1 MSIQS
6 VNPVTGKLIKSYK
19 EHSWEQIDK
28 KIATT
33 QTAWLKWQ
41 NSSFAE
47 RASLLKKTSALLIQ
61 RKEKLAALM
70 AIEMGKPI
78 KDGIAEIEKC
88 ASVCD
93 YYADNGETFLKDE
106 LIKTEAAKSYVSF
119 RPLGIVLAIMPWN
132 FPYWQLFRFLAPA
145 LMAGNCGV
153 LKHASNVSGCALSIE
168 QIIKDAG
175 FPANVFQ
182 VLLINS
188 RVVKQVIAHRHIKA
202 VTLTGSTEAG
212 MQVAQQAAQQLKKSV
227 LELGGSDPYLIL
239 ADADLELAA
248 DVCAQSRLINNGQS
262 CIAAKRFIVVKKVEK
277 EFVRLFK
284 NKMAAR
290 ITGDPFDADTNLGPM
305 SRLDLRDDLH
315 ERVKE
320 NIKAGAK
327 CILGGQI
334 PDFKGRHAY
343 YTPTILTGIKKG
355 MPAYEEEIFGPVA
368 LVISAKDT
376 DDAVRIANDTPFGL
390 GAAVFT
396 KDESLG
402 EQIAKTHLNAGSCFV
417 NSLVKSDPRLP
428 FGGINQSGYGRELG
442 VFGIREAV
450 NIKTVYIK

>member
-6 VNPVTGKLIKSYK
+6 INPVNGKIIKTYK
-19 EHSWEQIDK
+19 EHSLKQVNS
-28 KIATT
+28 KIETT
-33 QTAWLKWQ
+33 QLAWLKWKDT
-41 NSSFAE
+41 SFEE
-47 RASLLKKTSALLIQ
+47 RAVLLKKAAVLLIK

-70 AIEMGKPI
+70 AIEMGKPV

-93 YYADNGETFLKDE
+93 YYADNGADFLKDE
-106 LIKTEAAKSYVSF
+106 AIKTEASKSYVSF
-119 RPLGIVLAIMPWN
+119 QPIGLVLAVMPWN

-145 LMAGNCGV
+145 LMVGNCGL

-168 QIIKDAG
+168 QIIRDAG
-175 FPANVFQ
+175 FPIDVFQ

-188 RVVKQVIAHRHIKA
+188 KVVKEVIAHPFIKA

-212 MQVAQQAAQQLKKSV
+212 IQVAQQAAQHLKKSV
-227 LELGGSDPYLIL
+227 LELGGSDPYIVLE
-239 ADADLELAA
+239 DADLEHAA
-248 DVCAQSRLINNGQS
+248 NICAQSRLINNGQS
-262 CIAAKRFIVVKKVEK
+262 CIAAKRFIVIKTIEK
-277 EFVRLFK
+277 EFIRLFK
-284 NKMAAR
+284 AKMEAR
-290 ITGDPFDADTNLGPM
+290 ITGDPFDSRTNLGPM
-305 SRLDLRDDLH
+305 SRLDLRDELH
-315 ERVKE
+315 EQVQE

-334 PDFKGRHAY
+334 PNFKGRHAF
-343 YTPTILTGIKKG
+343 YTPTILTGIKKN
-355 MPAYEEEIFGPVA
+355 MPAYKEEIFGPVA

-376 DDAVRIANDTPFGL
+376 DDAIRIANDTSFGL

-402 EQIAKTHLNAGSCFV
+402 EQIAKTRLNAGSCFV
-417 NSLVKSDPRLP
+417 NSFVKSDPRLP

-442 VFGIREAV
+442 VFGIREFV

>member
-6 VNPVTGKLIKSYK
+6 VNPVNGKIIKRYK
-19 EHSWEQIDK
+19 EHSWKQVDE
-28 KIATT
+28 KIKGTH
-33 QTAWLKWQ
+33 TAWLKWQ
-41 NSSFAE
+41 NTSFSE
-47 RASLLKKTSALLIQ
+47 RAAMLKKASALLLQ
-61 RKEKLAALM
+61 RKEELAALM

-93 YYADNGETFLKDE
+93 YYAVNGETFLKDE
-106 LIKTEAAKSYVSF
+106 LIKTEASKSYVSF
-119 RPLGIVLAIMPWN
+119 RPLGVVLAVMPWN

-145 LMAGNCGV
+145 LMAGNCGL

-168 QIIKDAG
+168 EIIKDAG

-188 RVVKQVIAHRHIKA
+188 KVVKQVIAHPFIKA
-202 VTLTGSTEAG
+202 VTLTGSTQAG
-212 MQVAQQAAQQLKKSV
+212 IQVAQQAAQQLKKSV
-227 LELGGSDPYLIL
+227 LELGGSDPYIIL
-239 ADADLELAA
+239 EDADLEQAA
-248 DVCAQSRLINNGQS
+248 DICAQSRLINNGQS
-262 CIAAKRFIVVKKVEK
+262 CIAAKRFIVVKEVEK
-277 EFVRLFK
+277 EFIRLFK
-284 NKMAAR
+284 AKMEAR
-290 ITGDPFDADTNLGPM
+290 ITGDPFDPQTTLGPM
-305 SRLDLRDDLH
+305 SRLDLRDELH
-315 ERVKE
+315 QQVQE

-334 PDFKGRHAY
+334 PDFKGRHAF
-343 YTPTILTGIKKG
+343 YTPTVLTGIKKG

-368 LVISAKDT
+368 LVISAKNSN
-376 DDAVRIANDTPFGL
+376 DAIRIANDTPFGL

-396 KDESLG
+396 KDGSLG
-402 EQIAKTHLNAGSCFV
+402 EQIAKTQLNAGSCFV

-442 VFGIREAV
+442 MFGIREFV

>member
-6 VNPVTGKLIKSYK
+6 VNPVNGKVIKNYK
-19 EHSWEQIDK
+19 EHSLKQVNR
-28 KIATT
+28 KIETT
-33 QTAWLKWQ
+33 QSAWLKWRE
-41 NSSFAE
+41 SSFEE
-47 RASLLKKTSALLIQ
+47 RTDLLKKASVLLLK

-88 ASVCD
+88 ASVCE
-93 YYADNGETFLKDE
+93 YYADNGEGFLKDE
-106 LIKTEAAKSYVSF
+106 LIKTEASKSYVSF
-119 RPLGIVLAIMPWN
+119 QPLGLVLAVMPWN

-145 LMAGNCGV
+145 LMAGNCGL

-168 QIIKDAG
+168 QIIRDAG
-175 FPANVFQ
+175 FPTNVFQ

-188 RVVKQVIAHRHIKA
+188 KVVKEVISHPFIKA

-212 MQVAQQAAQQLKKSV
+212 IQVAQQAAQHLKKSV
-227 LELGGSDPYLIL
+227 LELGGSDPYIVLE
-239 ADADLELAA
+239 DADLEQAA
-248 DVCAQSRLINNGQS
+248 DICAQSRLINNGQS
-262 CIAAKRFIVVKKVEK
+262 CIAAKRFIVIKKVEK
-277 EFVRLFK
+277 EFLRLFK
-284 NKMAAR
+284 LKIEAR
-290 ITGDPFDADTNLGPM
+290 ITGDPFDAHANLGPM
-305 SRLDLRDDLH
+305 SRLDLRDELH
-315 ERVKE
+315 EQVQA

-334 PDFKGRHAY
+334 PDFKGRHAF

-355 MPAYEEEIFGPVA
+355 MPAYLEEIFGPVA

-376 DDAVRIANDTPFGL
+376 NDAIRIANDTSFGL

-396 KDESLG
+396 KDGSLG
-402 EQIAKTHLNAGSCFV
+402 EEIAKTRLNAGSCFV
-417 NSLVKSDPRLP
+417 NSFVKSDPRLP

-442 VFGIREAV
+442 VFGIREFV